1 MDFYIIDPFE
11 PIILANNY
19 STNTH
24 TFYNMNRIQI
34 QYYISMQRQLQILK
48 NMKKLELSN
57 EKEKS
62 DVEFI

>member
-24 TFYNMNRIQI
+24 TFYNLNRIKI
-34 QYYISMQRQLQILK
+34 QYYINMQRQLQILK
-48 NMKKLELSN
+48 NMKKLELS
-57 EKEKS
+57 
-62 DVEFI
+62 

>member
-1 MDFYIIDPFE
+1 MEFNIIHPLE
-11 PIILANNY
+11 SILVTNHY
-19 STNTH
+19 STNSQ
-24 TFYNMNRIQI
+24 TFINLNKNAI
-34 QYYISMQRQLQILK
+34 QYYINMQRQLQILK